1 MVINVGQ
8 LVKHNSQKQA
18 VSGTY
23 GKIQIASPKNNSWS
37 TQTHIS
43 AEVIHI

>member
-8 LVKHNSQKQA
+8 LVKHNSKKQA

-23 GKIQIASPKNNSWS
+23 GKIQIAPPKNGCWS
-37 TQTHIS
+37 PQTNIS
-43 AEVIHI
+43 AEVIYI

>member
-8 LVKHNSQKQA
+8 LVKHNSQKKT

-23 GKIQIASPKNNSWS
+23 GKIQITPSEKDCWS
-37 TQTHIS
+37 SETNIF
-43 AEVIHI
+43 AEVVHI